1 MNYKILDNALNENS
15 FQDLQKYF
23 FSSDM
28 TWYYNNTTID
38 NEVDESYYFSHWM
51 YKEHQIKSNMFESV
65 YNLFNPILDLRS
77 IFSIRAN
84 LTLKRENKLFTSWH
98 TDVEPY
104 SLFNGE
110 FVNFKTAIFY
120 LNTND
125 GSTFSGQ
132 IIGALTIF
140 VWVFVVSLVAWGIIK
155 AVMGIRVT
163 EEEEYEG
170 VDISECGMEA
180 YPEFVTSRK

>member
-15 FQDLQKYF
+15 FHDLQKYF

-84 LTLKRENKLFTSWH
+84 LTLKRENKLCTSWH

-110 FVNFKTAIFY
+110 SVNFKTAIFY
-120 LNTND
+120 LNTNN
-125 GSTFSGQ
+125 GSTFLDKEKKYEVEAVSNRL
-132 IIGALTIF
+132 IIFDAS
-140 VWVFVVSLVAWGIIK
+140 VFHCN
-155 AVMGIRVT
+155 
-163 EEEEYEG
+163 EYSSNTKERI
-170 VDISECGMEA
+170 VLNFNYA
-180 YPEFVTSRK
+180 

>member
-15 FQDLQKYF
+15 FQDLQKHF

-28 TWYYNNTTID
+28 NWYYNNTTID

-84 LTLKRENKLFTSWH
+84 LTLKRTDELSTSWH

-104 SLFNGE
+104 HLFNGE
-110 FVNFKTAIFY
+110 PVNFKTAIFY
-120 LNTND
+120 LNTNN
-125 GSTFSGQ
+125 GSTFLDKNNKYKVQ
-132 IIGALTIF
+132 AIANRL
-140 VWVFVVSLVAWGIIK
+140 VVFDASVSHCNQYSSNTKERVVLNFNYV
-155 AVMGIRVT
+155 
-163 EEEEYEG
+163 
-170 VDISECGMEA
+170 
-180 YPEFVTSRK
+180 